1 MTTSRIQHILTGL
14 KGEIAREKDRER
26 VIHLCEMGL
35 YFNDLLLY
43 GYATKICS
51 VCGDQLPLK
60 LFSRSDASI
69 CKGCWNKNAW
79 DALKVQ
85 AGRRYLKYKGALIQQ
100 V

>member
-1 MTTSRIQHILTGL
+1 MTPATIQHILTGL
-14 KGEIAREKDRER
+14 KGEIAREKDRGRLE
-26 VIHLCEMGL
+26 HLCEMGL

-51 VCGDQLPLK
+51 VCGDELPLK

-69 CKGCWNKNAW
+69 CKGCVNKIAW

-85 AGRRYLKYKGALIQQ
+85 AGRRYLSLRN
-100 V
+100 